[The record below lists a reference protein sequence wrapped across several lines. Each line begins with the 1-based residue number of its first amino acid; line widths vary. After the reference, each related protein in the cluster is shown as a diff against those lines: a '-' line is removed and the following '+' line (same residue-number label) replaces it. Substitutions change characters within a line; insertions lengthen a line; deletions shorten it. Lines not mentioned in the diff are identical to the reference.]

1 MTQQNINQYN
11 FKKWYVKSVP
21 RLFDVSIAS
30 DEKSFNEE
38 VALSPYI
45 IGENDGNVLPIYFD
59 LDSYYCNQKLDLNYG
74 TFNSGNTL
82 ISKNYYN
89 PNNENLYL
97 ITAQTLC
104 DIGLTGIDNGLVPEM
119 TGMTISY
126 TNGLTNSA
134 LAFDRYTFDRR
145 LKLFQVTGYTNSP
158 NVRFSANTAQT
169 VYEVVSKN
177 SNIFGEYHHLYGGF
191 YQGFFQLF
199 GYDYEAFPNRTNKG
213 WSVEMILKARQ
224 QNQYSPEPGQVTL
237 NDVYPDNSNIFF
249 YFGAR
254 AENKFYYNDSSLT
267 GITSCSCSETGNT
280 NSRCVDVYT
289 QTTKFN
295 PSEVVLTASTAGTFS
310 MSVSGTP
317 LLDSMSNNFA
327 LRLKG
332 DMSNPNVCVKV
343 LKLTAQTIVETVTA
357 TTTVD
362 GILPCETDLTKI
374 LSGYTIEE
382 YCSTNKIFDY
392 CAEENPDYLNK
403 EHWFQVDCIWE
414 RNNFYDDA
422 DIEKFGGLGSITN
435 DTYVLPDLELINTSG
450 KTPGYCDQSVT
461 VLGINEAW
469 IVEKDF
475 RLGSLKIYINGRLF
489 FVINGFEEVIP
500 RALHTEKEKQ
510 IGAPFNISWG
520 GGTQGLRESLSF
532 SAGTTDYVQV
542 PQVMPDWLLENS
554 SYSGLTT
561 DILLEPTFAGTF
573 DGAISQ
579 FRMYTKPISYPEV
592 VHNFELNV
600 NKFNMFNHRCP
611 SCDDTLVNDISFTVS
626 DNTIIFDSE
635 LLSGYTF
642 DFSALPNGEIY
653 RVGQS
658 ENNEFPYSYSPTND
672 GNGTYYFYFP
682 DIDQTLSLYIDTIT
696 GVDLDITVDF
706 EPGSVIANYTVV
718 SDIVFPINFDV
729 TFSGSINTISGITYT
744 GTSVL
749 NIPPGSFSASTT
761 QVYDVDYN
769 LFNGEFGL
777 NLSGFNQTG
786 DTKLIFEVIPPT
798 PSQTRTP
805 TPTPTATNTPTPSIT
820 PTTTSN
826 PTPTA
831 TPTPTVTPSSTS
843 TPLDL
848 VRALYINDFNTIIGN
863 NTEEITLYNFIQ
875 SQGFNTIYCYDLN
888 GILST
893 SSGRTAVR
901 AFNTNVRYYGVD
913 IIGGIGGSSN
923 SLISSLSNS
932 RLSYNTGCTT
942 NSQKYD
948 YFNLENEFWNYP
960 NAGTVQFNTW
970 KVYVNQVN
978 QTISG
983 TTTKFDTYIGQ
994 IEDPTSANTQSQVSD
1009 FLVGN
1014 LDRILLACYLTTNQF
1029 TGSTNYGFN
1038 RIVDELTLIGDS
1050 AISASTVADVAII
1063 YHGGSSYMNSYFQ
1076 NNTFETAY
1084 NNFLSVYN
1092 SWSGTSKNGI
1102 NLIGYTIY
1110 GYQQVKNLI
1119 PPTPTPTPTPTL
1131 TPTNTKTPTPSVTNT
1146 ITPTSTKT
1154 PTPTTDS
1161 IQLRTYYGIWSDFS
1175 NISTCNPILSGL
1187 TISTANTLTNGVVVR
1202 YLNGELINN
1211 LTVNYTTTA
1220 DTFNFT
1226 TNSIGVITALNYC
1239 EGQPTPTVCSGNQF
1253 TITNNTNTP
1262 ISIGNVTSPYTN
1274 VTIPVFSMPAYT
1286 ILIVSSC
1293 DTPTPITT
1301 PTPTPS
1307 VTNTITPTSTKTPTP
1322 TVTQTMTSTNT
1333 PTPTPTQTTT
1343 SLGPCGILNTS
1354 FTGFTVDSGINY
1366 TIKAVNEPVS
1376 ATIQYWVGGNFD
1388 TKSNDYLAII
1398 DNDNR
1403 ILNVLDRYPVG
1414 GSVLSISQDSTT
1426 NDVYVAGE
1434 FTGFDSRPNYGS
1446 LGRYL
1451 SDGLG
1456 GWTFD
1461 SSFNIFG
1468 PIISGNSISKVEI
1481 YNDEIYVAL
1490 NRIGTTSRLLKYDT
1504 SGNVLMG
1511 IDLEYSGTNRT
1522 FSDFVI
1528 NPTYNQLVFVGDF
1541 LDFTDGNGDLC
1552 GGRGYA
1558 CIYLDTF
1565 IIDPSF
1571 TGSTPYNP
1579 TTIIA
1584 DSDGNYLMG
1593 GAFGAGWP
1601 YQYVKF
1607 DNTGTIDNTFGTYYV
1622 SGNTAQINK
1631 VLQLSSGD
1639 YLIAGDFNIYN
1650 GAGTGGWFVVN
1661 NTTGAD
1667 NNRYNTSQ
1675 GDTSI
1680 YVIESQNNIIF
1691 VGDISF
1697 TNGGVSR
1704 INMFSLNQPCRQ

>member
-1 MTQQNINQYN
+1 MAQQNINQYN

-74 TFNSGNTL
+74 VFNSGNTL

-145 LKLFQVTGYTNSP
+145 LKLVQVTGYTNSP

-249 YFGAR
+249 YFGDR
-254 AENKFYYNDSSLT
+254 AENKFYYNDESLS
-267 GITSCSCSETGNT
+267 GISSCSCSETGNT
-280 NSRCVDVYT
+280 NSRCVEVYT
-289 QTTKFN
+289 QEAKFN
-295 PSEVVLTASTAGTFS
+295 PNEVYLTASTAGTFS

-403 EHWFQVDCIWE
+403 EHWFQVDCVWE
-414 RNNFYDDA
+414 RNNFYDNE
-422 DIEKFGGLGSITN
+422 DIGKYGGLDSITN

-658 ENNEFPYSYSPTND
+658 ENNEFPYPYSPTND

-729 TFSGSINTISGITYT
+729 TFSGSINTISGVTYT

-805 TPTPTATNTPTPSIT
+805 TPTPTQTVTPTPTQTSTQTPTPTPTMTKTPGETLTPTPSIT
-820 PTTTSN
+820 PTR
-826 PTPTA
+826 TPTHTPTQTVTPSITPTN
-831 TPTPTVTPSSTS
+831 TPTPT
-843 TPLDL
+843 
-848 VRALYINDFNTIIGN
+848 NTI
-863 NTEEITLYNFIQ
+863 
-875 SQGFNTIYCYDLN
+875 
-888 GILST
+888 
-893 SSGRTAVR
+893 
-901 AFNTNVRYYGVD
+901 
-913 IIGGIGGSSN
+913 
-923 SLISSLSNS
+923 
-932 RLSYNTGCTT
+932 
-942 NSQKYD
+942 
-948 YFNLENEFWNYP
+948 
-960 NAGTVQFNTW
+960 
-970 KVYVNQVN
+970 
-978 QTISG
+978 
-983 TTTKFDTYIGQ
+983 
-994 IEDPTSANTQSQVSD
+994 
-1009 FLVGN
+1009 
-1014 LDRILLACYLTTNQF
+1014 
-1029 TGSTNYGFN
+1029 
-1038 RIVDELTLIGDS
+1038 
-1050 AISASTVADVAII
+1050 
-1063 YHGGSSYMNSYFQ
+1063 
-1076 NNTFETAY
+1076 
-1084 NNFLSVYN
+1084 
-1092 SWSGTSKNGI
+1092 
-1102 NLIGYTIY
+1102 
-1110 GYQQVKNLI
+1110 
-1119 PPTPTPTPTPTL
+1119 
-1131 TPTNTKTPTPSVTNT
+1131 TPTNTNTPTPSVTT
-1146 ITPTSTKT
+1146 TKT
-1154 PTPTTDS
+1154 PTPT
-1161 IQLRTYYGIWSDFS
+1161 I
-1175 NISTCNPILSGL
+1175 
-1187 TISTANTLTNGVVVR
+1187 
-1202 YLNGELINN
+1202 
-1211 LTVNYTTTA
+1211 
-1220 DTFNFT
+1220 
-1226 TNSIGVITALNYC
+1226 
-1239 EGQPTPTVCSGNQF
+1239 
-1253 TITNNTNTP
+1253 
-1262 ISIGNVTSPYTN
+1262 
-1274 VTIPVFSMPAYT
+1274 
-1286 ILIVSSC
+1286 
-1293 DTPTPITT
+1293 
-1301 PTPTPS
+1301 
-1307 VTNTITPTSTKTPTP
+1307 
-1322 TVTQTMTSTNT
+1322 TSTNT
-1333 PTPTPTQTTT
+1333 PTPSPTQTTT
-1343 SLGPCGILNTS
+1343 SLPPCGELNTS
-1354 FTGFTVDSGINY
+1354 FTGFSVDSGINY
-1366 TIKAVNEPVS
+1366 TIKAVTEPVS
-1376 ATIQYWVGGNFD
+1376 ETTQYWVGGNFD
-1388 TKSNDYLAII
+1388 TKSNDYLAVI
-1398 DNDNR
+1398 DSQSG
-1403 ILNVLDRYPVG
+1403 LLSELDRYPNG
-1414 GSVLSISQDSTT
+1414 GSVLSISQDSRT

-1434 FTGFDSRPNYGS
+1434 FTGFDSRPDYS
-1446 LGRYL
+1446 LIGRYL

-1461 SSFNIFG
+1461 SSFNLFG
-1468 PIISGNSISKVEI
+1468 PITPGNSIKKVEI
-1481 YNDEIYVAL
+1481 YNGEIYVAI
-1490 NRIGTTSRLLKYDT
+1490 NRTGTTSRLAKFDT
-1504 SGNVLMG
+1504 SGNLLTA
-1511 IDLEYSGTNRT
+1511 IDLVYSGTDRT

-1528 NPTYNQLVFVGDF
+1528 NPTYNQLVFVGEFADF
-1541 LDFTDGNGDLC
+1541 IDGNSDLC

-1558 CIYLDTF
+1558 CVSLDTF

-1571 TGSTPYNP
+1571 TGDTPDNP

-1593 GAFGAGWP
+1593 GAISTYWP
-1601 YQYVKF
+1601 YEYVKF
-1607 DNTGTIDNTFGTYYV
+1607 DNTGTIDNTFGSYYI
-1622 SGNTAQINK
+1622 SGSTEQINK

-1639 YLIAGDFNIYN
+1639 YLIAGDFDYYN
-1650 GAGTGGWFVVN
+1650 GIGTRGWFVVN
-1661 NTTGAD
+1661 STTGAD
-1667 NNRYNTSQ
+1667 NNNYTLLQ
-1675 GDTSI
+1675 GSRPITD
-1680 YVIESQNNIIF
+1680 VIESDGNIIF
-1691 VGDISF
+1691 VGDFSF
-1697 TNGGVSR
+1697 INRGVTR
-1704 INMFSLNQPCRQ
+1704 INMFSLNQPCPA

>member
-1 MTQQNINQYN
+1 MAQQNINQYN

-104 DIGLTGIDNGLVPEM
+104 DIGLTGIDNGLVTEM

-267 GITSCSCSETGNT
+267 DITSCSCSETGNT

-403 EHWFQVDCIWE
+403 EHWFQVDCVWE

-626 DNTIIFDSE
+626 DNTIIFDSD

-642 DFSALPNGEIY
+642 DFSALPNGELY

-805 TPTPTATNTPTPSIT
+805 TPTPTQTVTPTPTQTSTQTPTPTPTMTKTPGETLTPTPSIT
-820 PTTTSN
+820 PTR
-826 PTPTA
+826 TPTHTPTQTVTPSITPTN
-831 TPTPTVTPSSTS
+831 TPTPT
-843 TPLDL
+843 
-848 VRALYINDFNTIIGN
+848 NTI
-863 NTEEITLYNFIQ
+863 
-875 SQGFNTIYCYDLN
+875 
-888 GILST
+888 
-893 SSGRTAVR
+893 
-901 AFNTNVRYYGVD
+901 
-913 IIGGIGGSSN
+913 
-923 SLISSLSNS
+923 
-932 RLSYNTGCTT
+932 
-942 NSQKYD
+942 
-948 YFNLENEFWNYP
+948 
-960 NAGTVQFNTW
+960 
-970 KVYVNQVN
+970 
-978 QTISG
+978 
-983 TTTKFDTYIGQ
+983 
-994 IEDPTSANTQSQVSD
+994 
-1009 FLVGN
+1009 
-1014 LDRILLACYLTTNQF
+1014 
-1029 TGSTNYGFN
+1029 
-1038 RIVDELTLIGDS
+1038 
-1050 AISASTVADVAII
+1050 
-1063 YHGGSSYMNSYFQ
+1063 
-1076 NNTFETAY
+1076 
-1084 NNFLSVYN
+1084 
-1092 SWSGTSKNGI
+1092 
-1102 NLIGYTIY
+1102 
-1110 GYQQVKNLI
+1110 
-1119 PPTPTPTPTPTL
+1119 
-1131 TPTNTKTPTPSVTNT
+1131 TPTNTKTPTPT
-1146 ITPTSTKT
+1146 I
-1154 PTPTTDS
+1154 
-1161 IQLRTYYGIWSDFS
+1161 
-1175 NISTCNPILSGL
+1175 
-1187 TISTANTLTNGVVVR
+1187 
-1202 YLNGELINN
+1202 
-1211 LTVNYTTTA
+1211 
-1220 DTFNFT
+1220 
-1226 TNSIGVITALNYC
+1226 
-1239 EGQPTPTVCSGNQF
+1239 
-1253 TITNNTNTP
+1253 
-1262 ISIGNVTSPYTN
+1262 
-1274 VTIPVFSMPAYT
+1274 
-1286 ILIVSSC
+1286 
-1293 DTPTPITT
+1293 
-1301 PTPTPS
+1301 
-1307 VTNTITPTSTKTPTP
+1307 
-1322 TVTQTMTSTNT
+1322 TSTNT
-1333 PTPTPTQTTT
+1333 PTPSPTQTPT
-1343 SLGPCGILNTS
+1343 SVSCGVLNTS
-1354 FTGFTVDSGINY
+1354 FTGFSVNSGINY
-1366 TIKAVNEPVS
+1366 TIEAIIEPIES
-1376 ATIQYWVGGNFD
+1376 RTQYWVGGNFD
-1388 TKSNDYLAII
+1388 GKSTDYLTVI

-1414 GSVLSISQDSTT
+1414 GSVLSISQDSRTK
-1426 NDVYVAGE
+1426 DVYVAGE
-1434 FTGFDSRPNYGS
+1434 FTGFDSRPDYGL

-1461 SSFNIFG
+1461 SSFNPFG
-1468 PIISGNSISKVEI
+1468 PITPGNSIKKVEI

-1490 NRIGTTSRLLKYDT
+1490 NRTGTTSRLLKYDT

-1528 NPTYNQLVFVGDF
+1528 NPTYNQLVFVGNF
-1541 LDFTDGNGDLC
+1541 LDFTDGDGNLC
-1552 GGRGYA
+1552 SGRGYA
-1558 CIYLDTF
+1558 CVSLDTF
-1565 IIDPSF
+1565 RIDPSF
-1571 TGSTPYNP
+1571 TGETPGNP

-1593 GAFGAGWP
+1593 GAIGAYWP

-1607 DNTGTIDNTFGTYYV
+1607 DSTGAIDNTFGTYYV
-1622 SGNTAQINK
+1622 SGFTEQINK

-1639 YLIAGDFNIYN
+1639 YLIAGDFDTYN
-1650 GAGTGGWFVVN
+1650 GIPARGWFVVN
-1661 NTTGAD
+1661 STTGAD
-1667 NNRYNTSQ
+1667 NNNYNTSR

-1680 YVIESQNNIIF
+1680 DVIESQNNIIF

-1697 TNGGVSR
+1697 ISGGVTR
-1704 INMFSLNQPCRQ
+1704 INMFSLNQPCPA

>member
-1 MTQQNINQYN
+1 MAQQNINQYN

-21 RLFDVSIAS
+21 RLFDVSITS
-30 DEKSFNEE
+30 DEKNFNEE

-74 TFNSGNTL
+74 VFNSGNTL

-104 DIGLTGIDNGLVPEM
+104 DIGLSGIDNGLVPEM

-126 TNGLTNSA
+126 TNGLTNSS
-134 LAFDRYTFDRR
+134 LSFDRYTYDRR
-145 LKLFQVTGYTNSP
+145 LKLIQVTGYTNPP

-169 VYEVVSKN
+169 VYEVVSK
-177 SNIFGEYHHLYGGF
+177 SSSIFGDYHHLYGGF

-224 QNQYSPEPGQVTL
+224 QNQYSPQTGQVTL

-254 AENKFYYNDSSLT
+254 AENKFYYNDNSLT

-289 QTTKFN
+289 QTNKFN
-295 PSEVVLTASTAGTFS
+295 SNEVYLTASTAGTFS

-374 LSGYTIEE
+374 LSGYTTEE
-382 YCSTNKIFDY
+382 YCSTNKVFDY

-403 EHWFQVDCIWE
+403 EHWFQVDCVWE
-414 RNNFYDDA
+414 RNNFYDNE
-422 DIEKFGGLGSITN
+422 DIGKYGGLNSITN

-450 KTPGYCDQSVT
+450 KTPGLCDQSVT

-469 IVEKDF
+469 IVEKEF
-475 RLGSLKIYINGRLF
+475 RLGSLKIYINGKLF

-510 IGAPFNISWG
+510 LGAPFNISWG

-532 SAGTTDYVQV
+532 SAGTTNYVQV

-573 DGAISQ
+573 EGAISQ

-611 SCDDTLVNDISFTVS
+611 SCSDTLVNDISFTVS

-635 LLSGYTF
+635 LFSGYTF

-658 ENNEFPYSYSPTND
+658 EDNEFPYPYNPTND

-696 GVDLDITVDF
+696 GVDLDIIVDF

-749 NIPPGSFSASTT
+749 NIPPGSFSSTTT

-777 NLSGFNQTG
+777 KLSGFNQTG
-786 DTKLIFEVIPPT
+786 DTKLIFDVIPPT

-805 TPTPTATNTPTPSIT
+805 TPTPTKTNTPTPSIT

-826 PTPTA
+826 PTPTM

-843 TPLDL
+843 TPLSL

-863 NTEEITLYNFIQ
+863 NSEETTLYNFIQ
-875 SQGFNTIYCYDLN
+875 TQGFNTIYCYDLN

-901 AFNTNVRYYGVD
+901 AFNTNVRYYGASV
-913 IIGGIGGSSN
+913 IGGIGGSSN
-923 SLISSLSNS
+923 SLVGSLSNS
-932 RLSYNTGCTT
+932 RLSYNTGCTI

-960 NAGTVQFNTW
+960 NSGTAQFNTW
-970 KVYVNQVN
+970 KIYVNQVN

-1014 LDRILLACYLTTNQF
+1014 LDRILLACYVTTNQF

-1050 AISASTVADVAII
+1050 AISSSTVADVAII
-1063 YHGGSSYMNSYFQ
+1063 YHGGSSFMNSYFQ

-1119 PPTPTPTPTPTL
+1119 PPTPTPTPTPTR
-1131 TPTNTKTPTPSVTNT
+1131 TPTISL
-1146 ITPTSTKT
+1146 TPTSTKT
-1154 PTPTTDS
+1154 PTPTS
-1161 IQLRTYYGIWSDFS
+1161 IQLTTYYGTWSDFS
-1175 NISTCNPILSGL
+1175 NIVTCSPILSGL

-1202 YLNGELINN
+1202 YLNNELINN

-1239 EGQPTPTVCSGNQF
+1239 ENQPTPTVCSGNQF

-1262 ISIGNVTSPYTN
+1262 MSVGNVKSPYTN
-1274 VTIPVFSMPAYT
+1274 VTIPVFSIPAYT

-1293 DTPTPITT
+1293 DTPTPVTT

-1307 VTNTITPTSTKTPTP
+1307 VTNTITPTSTNTPTP

-1333 PTPTPTQTTT
+1333 PTPSPTQTPT
-1343 SLGPCGILNTS
+1343 SVSCGALSSRYIGDNK
-1354 FTGFTVDSGINY
+1354 SGSIIY
-1366 TIKAVNEPVS
+1366 TIENVTNPFDSTVEQW
-1376 ATIQYWVGGNFD
+1376 IGGEFSNYLGSGFD
-1388 TKSNDYLAII
+1388 TFAII
-1398 DNDNR
+1398 DRAGVINSY
-1403 ILNVLDRYPVG
+1403 DRGVTMTSKTPIVY
-1414 GSVLSISQDSTT
+1414 SISQDLSDG
-1426 NDVYVAGE
+1426 NNVYVAGD
-1434 FTGFDSRPNYGS
+1434 FDGVDTNTSYPYLARYVNQSGPWTHDGTFSFAPIQAYTPTGYVKKIQTTVDGDIIVAFNDPGNSRLFKVRNNGAL
-1446 LGRYL
+1446 LGRVTL
-1451 SDGLG
+1451 
-1456 GWTFD
+1456 
-1461 SSFNIFG
+1461 
-1468 PIISGNSISKVEI
+1468 
-1481 YNDEIYVAL
+1481 
-1490 NRIGTTSRLLKYDT
+1490 T
-1504 SGNVLMG
+1504 SGT
-1511 IDLEYSGTNRT
+1511 I
-1522 FSDFVI
+1522 SDFAVNYDNDQVVI
-1528 NPTYNQLVFVGDF
+1528 VGDF
-1541 LDFTDGNGDLC
+1541 LGVIDNSSIPYAR
-1552 GGRGYA
+1552 RGYTA
-1558 CIYLDTF
+1558 VQLSTF
-1565 IIDPSF
+1565 DIDLNF
-1571 TGSTPYNP
+1571 TGNTPDGP
-1579 TTIIA
+1579 TSVIL
-1584 DSDGNYLMG
+1584 DSNGYYVMA
-1593 GAFGAGWP
+1593 GAIGAGWD
-1601 YQYVKF
+1601 YQLVRYDIYGNIDPTLNSYELTGGTTNKF
-1607 DNTGTIDNTFGTYYV
+1607 NTIQELSFGGYLLTGDFKQYNGITAYNWLMISNTG
-1622 SGNTAQINK
+1622 
-1631 VLQLSSGD
+1631 
-1639 YLIAGDFNIYN
+1639 
-1650 GAGTGGWFVVN
+1650 VVN
-1661 NTTGAD
+1661 NSYTYFSTSATSFTIYDTVETPD
-1667 NNRYNTSQ
+1667 NLYE
-1675 GDTSI
+1675 
-1680 YVIESQNNIIF
+1680 VM
-1691 VGDISF
+1691 VGDF
-1697 TNGGVSR
+1697 TQVSGQTR
-1704 INMFSLNQPCRQ
+1704 NSMFSINLDC

>member
-1 MTQQNINQYN
+1 MAQQNINQYN

-327 LRLKG
+327 LKLKG

-403 EHWFQVDCIWE
+403 EHWFQVDCVWE

-561 DILLEPTFAGTF
+561 DILLEPTFSGTF

-786 DTKLIFEVIPPT
+786 DTKLIFEVMPPT

-805 TPTPTATNTPTPSIT
+805 TPTPTQTVTPTPTQTSTQTPTPTPTMTKTPGETLTPTPSIT
-820 PTTTSN
+820 PTR
-826 PTPTA
+826 TPTH
-831 TPTPTVTPSSTS
+831 TPTQTVTPS
-843 TPLDL
+843 
-848 VRALYINDFNTIIGN
+848 I
-863 NTEEITLYNFIQ
+863 
-875 SQGFNTIYCYDLN
+875 
-888 GILST
+888 
-893 SSGRTAVR
+893 
-901 AFNTNVRYYGVD
+901 
-913 IIGGIGGSSN
+913 
-923 SLISSLSNS
+923 
-932 RLSYNTGCTT
+932 
-942 NSQKYD
+942 
-948 YFNLENEFWNYP
+948 
-960 NAGTVQFNTW
+960 
-970 KVYVNQVN
+970 
-978 QTISG
+978 
-983 TTTKFDTYIGQ
+983 
-994 IEDPTSANTQSQVSD
+994 
-1009 FLVGN
+1009 
-1014 LDRILLACYLTTNQF
+1014 
-1029 TGSTNYGFN
+1029 
-1038 RIVDELTLIGDS
+1038 
-1050 AISASTVADVAII
+1050 
-1063 YHGGSSYMNSYFQ
+1063 
-1076 NNTFETAY
+1076 
-1084 NNFLSVYN
+1084 
-1092 SWSGTSKNGI
+1092 
-1102 NLIGYTIY
+1102 
-1110 GYQQVKNLI
+1110 
-1119 PPTPTPTPTPTL
+1119 
-1131 TPTNTKTPTPSVTNT
+1131 TPTNTSTPTNTITPTNTNTPTPSVTT
-1146 ITPTSTKT
+1146 TKT
-1154 PTPTTDS
+1154 PTPT
-1161 IQLRTYYGIWSDFS
+1161 R
-1175 NISTCNPILSGL
+1175 
-1187 TISTANTLTNGVVVR
+1187 
-1202 YLNGELINN
+1202 
-1211 LTVNYTTTA
+1211 
-1220 DTFNFT
+1220 
-1226 TNSIGVITALNYC
+1226 
-1239 EGQPTPTVCSGNQF
+1239 
-1253 TITNNTNTP
+1253 
-1262 ISIGNVTSPYTN
+1262 
-1274 VTIPVFSMPAYT
+1274 
-1286 ILIVSSC
+1286 
-1293 DTPTPITT
+1293 
-1301 PTPTPS
+1301 
-1307 VTNTITPTSTKTPTP
+1307 
-1322 TVTQTMTSTNT
+1322 TSTNT
-1333 PTPTPTQTTT
+1333 PTPSPTQTPT
-1343 SLGPCGILNTS
+1343 SVSCGALSSRYIGDDKIGS
-1354 FTGFTVDSGINY
+1354 IIY
-1366 TIKAVNEPVS
+1366 TIENVS
-1376 ATIQYWVGGNFD
+1376 NPYDDSVEQWIGGEFSDYLGSGFD
-1388 TKSNDYLAII
+1388 TFTII
-1398 DNDNR
+1398 DRAGVINSYNKDVTMTSKTP
-1403 ILNVLDRYPVG
+1403 IVY
-1414 GSVLSISQDSTT
+1414 SISQDLSDG
-1426 NDVYVAGE
+1426 NNVYVAGD
-1434 FTGFDSRPNYGS
+1434 FDGVNGNTSYPYLARYVNQSGPWTHDGTFSFAPIQAYTPTGYVKKIQTTVDGDIIVAFNDPGNSRLFKVRKNGAL
-1446 LGRYL
+1446 LGRVTL
-1451 SDGLG
+1451 
-1456 GWTFD
+1456 
-1461 SSFNIFG
+1461 
-1468 PIISGNSISKVEI
+1468 
-1481 YNDEIYVAL
+1481 
-1490 NRIGTTSRLLKYDT
+1490 T
-1504 SGNVLMG
+1504 SGT
-1511 IDLEYSGTNRT
+1511 I
-1522 FSDFVI
+1522 SDFAVNYDNDQVVI
-1528 NPTYNQLVFVGDF
+1528 VGDF
-1541 LDFTDGNGDLC
+1541 LGVIDNSSIPYAR
-1552 GGRGYA
+1552 RGYTA
-1558 CIYLDTF
+1558 VQLSSFD
-1565 IIDPSF
+1565 IDLNF
-1571 TGSTPYNP
+1571 TGNTPDGP
-1579 TTIIA
+1579 TSVIL
-1584 DSDGNYLMG
+1584 DSNGYYVMA
-1593 GAFGAGWP
+1593 GAIGAGWD
-1601 YQYVKF
+1601 YQLVRYDIYGNIDPTLHSYVLAGGTTNEF
-1607 DNTGTIDNTFGTYYV
+1607 NTIQELSFG
-1622 SGNTAQINK
+1622 G
-1631 VLQLSSGD
+1631 
-1639 YLIAGDFNIYN
+1639 YLLTGDFKSYN
-1650 GAGTGGWFVVN
+1650 GITAYNWVMISNIGVVN
-1661 NTTGAD
+1661 NSYT
-1667 NNRYNTSQ
+1667 YFSTSATSFTIY
-1675 GDTSI
+1675 DTVETPDSGI
-1680 YVIESQNNIIF
+1680 EVI
-1691 VGDISF
+1691 VGDF
-1697 TNGGVSR
+1697 RQVSGQTR
-1704 INMFSLNQPCRQ
+1704 NSMFSINLDC

>member
-1 MTQQNINQYN
+1 MAQQNINQYN

-21 RLFDVSIAS
+21 KLYDICLAS
-30 DEKSFNEE
+30 DEKEFNEE
-38 VALSPYI
+38 VAISPYL
-45 IGENDGNVLPIYFD
+45 IGLNDGNVLPIQFD
-59 LDSYYCNQKLDLNYG
+59 LDSYYCNQKLNLQYG
-74 TFNSGNTL
+74 VFNSGNTL

-104 DIGLTGIDNGLVPEM
+104 DIGLVGTDNGLVPEM
-119 TGMTISY
+119 TGITISY
-126 TNGLTNSA
+126 TNGITSSS
-134 LAFDRYTFDRR
+134 LAFDRYTYDRR
-145 LKLFQVTGYTNSP
+145 LKLIQVTAYTDSP

-169 VYEVVSKN
+169 VYEVVSKT

-191 YQGFFQLF
+191 YQGFFKLF

-213 WSVEMILKARQ
+213 WSVEMIIKPRQ
-224 QNQYSPEPGQVTL
+224 ENQYSPSPGQVTL
-237 NDVYPDNSNIFF
+237 NDVYPNNSNIFF

-254 AENKFYYNDSSLT
+254 AENKFYYNDDTLSD
-267 GITSCSCSETGNT
+267 ITSCSCHETGNT

-289 QTTKFN
+289 QSDKFN
-295 PSEVVLTASTAGTFS
+295 PSEVYLTASTAGTFS
-310 MSVSGTP
+310 MSFDEKP

-327 LRLKG
+327 LRLNG
-332 DMSNPNVCVKV
+332 DMSNPSVCVKV
-343 LKLTAQTIVETVTA
+343 LKMTAQTIVETVTA

-374 LSGYTIEE
+374 LTGYTIEE

-392 CAEENPDYLNK
+392 CAEENPDYLNR
-403 EHWFQVDCIWE
+403 EHWFQIDCVWE
-414 RNNFYDDA
+414 RNNYYDNA
-422 DIEKFGGLGSITN
+422 DIEKFGGLGTITT
-435 DTYVLPDLELINTSG
+435 DTYVLSDLELINTSG
-450 KTPGYCDQSVT
+450 KTPGFCDQSVT
-461 VLGINEAW
+461 VLGINDAW

-475 RLGSLKIYINGRLF
+475 RLGSLKIYINGKLF

-500 RALHTEKEKQ
+500 RGLHTEKEKQ
-510 IGAPFNISWG
+510 LGTPFNISWG

-532 SAGTTDYVQV
+532 SAGTTNYVQV
-542 PQVMPDWLLENS
+542 PQVMPDWVLENS

-561 DILLEPTFAGTF
+561 NILLEPNFAGNF
-573 DGAISQ
+573 EGAISQ
-579 FRMYTKPISYPEV
+579 FRMYTKPLSYPEV

-611 SCDDTLVNDISFTVS
+611 DCSDTLVNDISFTVS
-626 DNTIIFDSE
+626 DNTIIFDSDLFANYE
-635 LLSGYTF
+635 F
-642 DFSALPNGEIY
+642 EFSALPNGETY

-658 ENNEFPYSYSPTND
+658 ENNEFPYSYNPTND

-706 EPGSVIANYTVV
+706 QPGSVIANYTVI

-729 TFSGSINTISGITYT
+729 TFSGSINTISGETLT
-744 GTSVL
+744 NTSVL
-749 NIPPGSFSASTT
+749 NIPPGSFSATT
-761 QVYDVDYN
+761 SQVYDVDYN

-786 DTKLIFEVIPPT
+786 DTKLIFEVVPPT
-798 PSQTRTP
+798 PSQTNTP
-805 TPTPTATNTPTPSIT
+805 TPTPTQTNTPTPSIT
-820 PTTTSN
+820 PTSTSN

-863 NTEEITLYNFIQ
+863 SSEETTLYNFIQ
-875 SQGFNTIYCYDLN
+875 LQGFNTIYCYDLN

-893 SSGRTAVR
+893 NSGRTAVR
-901 AFNTNVRYYGVD
+901 AFNTNVRYYGAD

-923 SLISSLSNS
+923 SLISSVSNS
-932 RLSYNTGCTT
+932 RLSYNSGCTID
-942 NSQKYD
+942 SQKYD

-960 NAGTVQFNTW
+960 NSGTSTFNVW
-970 KVYVNQVN
+970 KFYVNQVN

-983 TTTKFDTYIGQ
+983 TTTKFDSYIGQ

-1014 LDRILLACYLTTNQF
+1014 LDRILLACYVTTNQF

-1050 AISASTVADVAII
+1050 AISASTIADVAII

-1076 NNTFETAY
+1076 NNTFQTAY
-1084 NNFLSVYN
+1084 DNFLSVYN

-1102 NLIGYTIY
+1102 NLIGYVIY
-1110 GYQQVKNLI
+1110 GYQQVRNLI
-1119 PPTPTPTPTPTL
+1119 PATPTPTPTPTETPTPTPTQTVTPTKECVQFITDENGNKL
-1131 TPTNTKTPTPSVTNT
+1131 ISENNENIISELNICITPTPTATVTPSITPTNTSTPTQTNTPTPSVTQT
-1146 ITPTSTKT
+1146 I
-1154 PTPTTDS
+1154 
-1161 IQLRTYYGIWSDFS
+1161 
-1175 NISTCNPILSGL
+1175 
-1187 TISTANTLTNGVVVR
+1187 
-1202 YLNGELINN
+1202 
-1211 LTVNYTTTA
+1211 
-1220 DTFNFT
+1220 
-1226 TNSIGVITALNYC
+1226 
-1239 EGQPTPTVCSGNQF
+1239 
-1253 TITNNTNTP
+1253 
-1262 ISIGNVTSPYTN
+1262 
-1274 VTIPVFSMPAYT
+1274 
-1286 ILIVSSC
+1286 
-1293 DTPTPITT
+1293 
-1301 PTPTPS
+1301 
-1307 VTNTITPTSTKTPTP
+1307 
-1322 TVTQTMTSTNT
+1322 TSTNT

-1343 SLGPCGILNTS
+1343 SLGSCGILNNS

-1366 TIKAVNEPVS
+1366 TIKAINEPVF
-1376 ATIQYWVGGNFD
+1376 TTTQYWVGGNFD

-1398 DNDNR
+1398 DDNNS
-1403 ILNVLDRYPVG
+1403 ILNVLDRYPNG
-1414 GSVLSISQDSTT
+1414 GAVLSISQDSTT

-1434 FTGFDSRPNYGS
+1434 FTGFDSRPDYS
-1446 LGRYL
+1446 LLGRYL

-1468 PIISGNSISKVEI
+1468 TISPGDSISKVEI
-1481 YNDEIYVAL
+1481 YNDEIYVAI
-1490 NRIGTTSRLLKYDT
+1490 NRTGTTSRLLKYDT
-1504 SGNVLMG
+1504 SGNVLIG
-1511 IDLEYSGTNRT
+1511 IDLVYSGTDRT

-1552 GGRGYA
+1552 SGRGYA
-1558 CIYLDTF
+1558 CVYLDTF

-1579 TTIIA
+1579 TTIIV

-1622 SGNTAQINK
+1622 SGFTEQINK

-1639 YLIAGDFNIYN
+1639 YLIAGDFANYN
-1650 GAGTGGWFVVN
+1650 GIGARGWFVVN
-1661 NTTGAD
+1661 STTGAD
-1667 NNRYNTSQ
+1667 NNNYNTQQ
-1675 GDTSI
+1675 GDSSI
-1680 YVIESQNNIIF
+1680 DVIESENNIIF

-1697 TNGGVSR
+1697 SDKGIPR
-1704 INMFSLNQPCRQ
+1704 INMFSLNQPCPA